1 MSDINSV
8 ILTGRL
14 TDNVAI
20 NETGKVARGTLAVN
34 HWNGEEE
41 TAQFLDFKILGERQC
56 KVVPYLT
63 KGRSITL
70 IGELNREVWEK
81 EGTKR
86 SAVYVYARNIVLGTA
101 PGNNSSNNSSTP
113 DSTVTAED
121 ISKPISVDDIPF

>member
-14 TDNVAI
+14 ADDVTT

-41 TAQFLDFKILGERQC
+41 TTQFLDFKILGERQC

-70 IGELNREVWEK
+70 AGELNREVWEK

-86 SAVYVYARNIVLGTA
+86 SAVYVYARNIVLGSTPA
-101 PGNNSSNNSSTP
+101 NNSNSS
-113 DSTVTAED
+113 STSGSAVTAED
-121 ISKPISVDDIPF
+121 ITKPITVDDIPF